1 MKKDN
6 PQSAHISTSDLASD
20 FIGLND
26 KGAENVHHETNSSM
40 MSDPMR
46 RRKFLGMG
54 LLGFAGLSL
63 PSVSRADVNTSIN
76 SFVSNAVSA
85 TADKTTSQTDSIA
98 EKLQLLQEALTKK
111 DYRTARAITN
121 SIRISEIQAQAEEE
135 NFGTPHVGANQFGMV
150 DSLPV
155 AWKSWAKGW
164 KYYKVISIEEKIG
177 IQRKAEPV
185 EVLLSFQSSQTA
197 SLSREIRVAEIR
209 DGILTEVISQVFSEI
224 RRANEKICKLLF
236 LADNQGKEKRQ
247 YLVFYG
253 NPDAE
258 LPDYQTDLKVT
269 GEGYGLDIEN
279 EYFTA
284 ILSKQT
290 GQLAR
295 MILKREH
302 GLEIYS
308 GGQGHGEPAGIDW
321 AHDYVSDEGIQ
332 KMRISLWDECPDFE
346 VVKGPICTIIR
357 RWGFPYS
364 PVHPLFSPARMIM
377 DIEYRFYAGLPYFHK
392 FGHMTAV
399 KQFSPAA
406 LRDDEW
412 VITGQSFTDM
422 LWMGP
427 DEKLK
432 TGPVPADLSEKLWGI
447 GFFNK
452 DTKDSFFGFFLEH
465 YAEGLG
471 AELSHNGSPNL
482 HYQWHGQIWSR
493 YPVPKTIKTI
503 PKGAVLHQKNAYV
516 TIPFTLKD
524 DTIRLENLRQEL
536 LNPLTR
542 SGSELAKGIA
552 AKESPR
558 RLARA
563 SEAQDS
569 PVSKA
574 LLWEALKL
582 VKDPQL
588 YKADINIVDLGL
600 VYDIAV
606 RGSVVKVTLAMPHR
620 GRPLG
625 AYFTHSSNVVHST
638 VSKTM
643 MEALYAVP
651 GVRKV
656 IMEQTWYPLW
666 NVNFLTDTGREKLG
680 F

>member
-1 MKKDN
+1 MHDDSSPKRTGDEAEIMSAGSEPQFSDAMK
-6 PQSAHISTSDLASD
+6 
-20 FIGLND
+20 
-26 KGAENVHHETNSSM
+26 
-40 MSDPMR
+40 

-54 LLGFAGLSL
+54 LLGFAGMSL
-63 PSVSRADVNTSIN
+63 PLSSRADSRVAID
-76 SFVSNAVSA
+76 SFVKDNLVSFS
-85 TADKTTSQTDSIA
+85 DKTTSQTDSFE
-98 EKLQLLQEALTKK
+98 EKVVLLQEAWAKK
-111 DYRTARAITN
+111 DFRAARALTN
-121 SIRISEIQAQAEEE
+121 SLRISELQVQAEEE
-135 NFGTPHVGANQFGMV
+135 NFGTPLVGAAQFGTV
-150 DSLPV
+150 ASLPA
-155 AWKSWAKGW
+155 AWKTWAKGW
-164 KYYKVISIEEKIG
+164 QYYKLVSLEEKVG

-185 EVLLSFQSSQTA
+185 EVLLSFQFAQTA
-197 SLSREIRVAEIR
+197 SLAREVRVAEIK
-209 DGILTEVISQVFSEI
+209 DGVLIEVISQVFSEV
-224 RRANEKICKLLF
+224 RRGAEKICKLLF
-236 LADNQGKEKRQ
+236 LADNQGREKRN
-247 YLVFYG
+247 YFVFYG

-258 LPDYQTDLKVT
+258 LPNYESDLKVK
-269 GEGYGLDIEN
+269 GEGYGLDVEN

-321 AHDYVSDEGIQ
+321 AHDYVSDDGIQ

-346 VVKGPICTIIR
+346 VVRGPICTIIR

-364 PVHPLFSPARMIM
+364 PVHPVFSPARMIM

-399 KQFSPAA
+399 KEFSPAA

-427 DEKLK
+427 DEKLQ
-432 TGPVPADLSEKLWGI
+432 TRLVPADTAEKLWGI

-465 YAEGLG
+465 HADGLP
-471 AELSHNGSPNL
+471 ELSHNGSPQL
-482 HYQWHGQIWSR
+482 YYKWHGQIWSR
-493 YPVPKTIKTI
+493 YPVPKSVKTI

-516 TIPFTLKD
+516 TIPFTMADGPAL
-524 DTIRLENLRQEL
+524 IEALRKEL
-536 LNPLTR
+536 LNPMSTDR
-542 SGSELAKGIA
+542 AELKNNVSAKA
-552 AKESPR
+552 SPR
-558 RLARA
+558 SLARLG
-563 SEAQDS
+563 EANDS
-569 PVSKA
+569 PINKA

-588 YKADINIVDLGL
+588 YKADISIVDLGL
-600 VYDIAV
+600 VYDISV
-606 RGSVVKVTLAMPHR
+606 RGSTVKVILAMPHR

-625 AYFTHSSNVVHST
+625 AYFTHSSNVVHAT

-656 IMEQTWYPLW
+656 VMEQTWYPGWSSNL
-666 NVNFLTDTGREKLG
+666 LTDDGRKKLQL
-680 F
+680 

>member
-1 MKKDN
+1 MKKFN
-6 PQSAHISTSDLASD
+6 PSKTALKMHNDSSVLKDGDQVENSNVYPNASFSD
-20 FIGLND
+20 GM
-26 KGAENVHHETNSSM
+26 K
-40 MSDPMR
+40 

-63 PSVSRADVNTSIN
+63 PMSAKAVDSNSIQNSAKNIVPTIAD
-76 SFVSNAVSA
+76 A
-85 TADKTTSQTDSIA
+85 TTSQTDSVA
-98 EKLQLLQEALTKK
+98 EKIQLLQEALSKK

-121 SIRISEIQAQAEEE
+121 SIRISELQLQAEEE
-135 NFGTPHVGANQFGMV
+135 NFGTPHVSASQFGTV
-150 DSLPV
+150 ESLPAV
-155 AWKSWAKGW
+155 WKTWAKVW
-164 KYYKVISIEEKIG
+164 SYFKVVSLEEKIG
-177 IQRKAEPV
+177 TTRKAEPV
-185 EVLLSFQSSQTA
+185 EVLLSFQASQTA
-197 SLSREIRVAEIR
+197 SLAREVRVAEIK
-209 DGILTEVISQVFSEI
+209 DGVLTEVISQVFSEV
-224 RRANEKICKLLF
+224 RRGSEKICKLLF
-236 LADNQGKEKRQ
+236 LADNQGKEKRH
-247 YLVFYG
+247 YLIFYG
-253 NPDAE
+253 NSDAE
-258 LPDYQTDLKVT
+258 LPQYQSDLKVT

-295 MILKREH
+295 MVLKREH

-321 AHDYVSDEGIQ
+321 AHDYVSEDGIQ

-364 PVHPLFSPARMIM
+364 PIHPIFSPARMIM

-432 TGPVPADLSEKLWGI
+432 TGNVPAELSDKLWGI

-471 AELSHNGSPNL
+471 AELAHNGSPNL
-482 HYQWHGQIWSR
+482 HYKWHGQIWSR
-493 YPVPKTIKTI
+493 YPVPKAIKTI

-516 TIPFTLKD
+516 AIPFTLKE
-524 DTIRLENLRQEL
+524 DTTRIENLRQEL
-536 LNPLTR
+536 LNPLSR
-542 SGSELAKGIA
+542 SGAVLPAGIV

-558 RLARA
+558 RLARP

-569 PVSKA
+569 PINKA
-574 LLWEALKL
+574 LLWEALGL

-588 YKADINIVDLGL
+588 YKADISIVDLGF

-625 AYFTHSSNVVHST
+625 AYFTHSSNVVHSS

-643 MEALYAVP
+643 MEALYEVP
-651 GVRKV
+651 GVKKV

-666 NVNFLTDTGREKLG
+666 SVNLLTDAGRKKLNL
-680 F
+680 